1 MKITLSESFDTASSS
16 AKSSVVNAAEVLSS
30 ANGLNKDGEYV
41 GETHI
46 ASHRSYEVALKTP
59 DGDNLYK
66 INNSGLYA
74 VDWKSEYQDPDRFET
89 SDHVDALFREIQHQD
104 VSDIYISELYP
115 IIIKKNGDLYGIT
128 RRTIDRGEADFILL
142 HITRASAVSELN
154 GGKPVNSCFT
164 MLDIDRTKKTKM
176 GAPARVSFRVNAS
189 AITIAGRESF
199 QVVMRAIP
207 SEPLHYTKI
216 GLDKEFVYSCC
227 PTNGIVIIAGET
239 GSGKTTTIAS
249 IIREILEGDTLI
261 KGNILT
267 HEEPIEFNYDSI
279 FSKHSII
286 NQSQI
291 PENFKSFKD
300 ANREAMRRKPAAV
313 LLGELRDEETI
324 EAAVELALTGHPVY
338 GTVHSTEVSTIIP
351 RMVSRFPE
359 SAQIRACFDLI
370 DCGRVFISQR
380 LVKNIKTN
388 RLFGVREY
396 LYLSADLRVKLKSLG
411 NPITINNE
419 ITRIMHESDGKGH
432 ASLSFAKQAAI
443 FLQQGI
449 INEDGYRRLTT

>member
-1 MKITLSESFDTASSS
+1 MKISINETLSST
-16 AKSSVVNAAEVLSS
+16 SSVNHSAVSAEVNIS
-30 ANGLNKDGEYV
+30 ANGLNNDGEYLGEVKSQNNRDYEIV
-41 GETHI
+41 G
-46 ASHRSYEVALKTP
+46 KTIE
-59 DGDNLYK
+59 GGNLYK
-66 INNSGLYA
+66 INNSALYA
-74 VDWKSEYQDPDRFET
+74 VDWKSDYKEPDRFET
-89 SDHVDALFREIQHQD
+89 PAHVEALFREIQHQD

-128 RRTIDRGEADFILL
+128 RRTIDRGEADTILL

-164 MLDIDRTKKTKM
+164 MLDVDKTKKTKM
-176 GAPARVSFRVNAS
+176 GSQARVSFRVNAS

-216 GLDKEFVYSCC
+216 GLEKEFVYSCC

-279 FSKHSII
+279 YSKHSII

-324 EAAVELALTGHPVY
+324 DAAVELALTGHPVF

-359 SAQIRACFDLI
+359 SSQAKACFDMI

-380 LVKNIKTN
+380 LVKNIQTN

-396 LYLSADLRVKLKSLG
+396 LHLTAELRVRLKKLG
-411 NPITINNE
+411 NPILINNE
-419 ITRIMHESDGKGH
+419 IAQIMHESDGTKN
-432 ASLSFAKQAAI
+432 ASLNFAKQADI
-443 FLQQGI
+443 FLSKGI
-449 INEDGYRRLTT
+449 IDENGYRRLTT